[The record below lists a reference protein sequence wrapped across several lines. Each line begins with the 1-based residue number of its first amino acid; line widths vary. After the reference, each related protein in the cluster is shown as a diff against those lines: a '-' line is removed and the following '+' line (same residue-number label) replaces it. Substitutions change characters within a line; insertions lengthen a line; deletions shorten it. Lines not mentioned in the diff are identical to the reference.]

1 MNNIVLEDL
10 FKRCRVAYVGKTP
23 LIMIDTYEY
32 ELVKKLILKFHAEG
46 LVELLRKHDNL
57 DYRVTYYS
65 LFSEENLDDCSNYF
79 TKPADLDNFC
89 KNNYII
95 KNQIGDQ
102 QPSQLKSVFSF
113 LVESKSESA
122 NSAENA
128 KLFSSLRRYV
138 KMYAESQDD
147 NSALKNSVV
156 MLFGDIMQIPK
167 ELQPYTKIITVKYP
181 EIWEI
186 KEIIR
191 KIYKEYEADKTIS
204 EEKLSQI
211 AKDFAGFSL
220 IEVEKKV
227 KMLLNLER
235 DKGRYYL
242 FEDKERLEILM
253 EEKAQ
258 AINRSGGLLTI
269 IDNSNKKISAKK
281 SSDKKD
287 SGGKGNF
294 KNLGGMGAFSKWVK
308 DNYSFMDERNDI
320 PGKRGAKPLRGILL
334 CGVPGCG
341 KSLAAKTLHKEWGLP
356 MLRMDMDR
364 LMGGYVGESE
374 RNLRDA
380 LEIAE
385 AMSPC
390 ILWIDELDKGFSGAN
405 ATSNDSSTFKRM
417 FGRLLT
423 WMQEHTKRVF
433 VFATAND
440 ISSLPPEFF
449 RSGRFDELFSV
460 YMPTRE
466 ECKDI
471 FKAQMLDVEER
482 REKRAEAN
490 GEPKPV
496 PLFSTDETNG
506 CFTDDCL
513 NGIMEIVENNVDGIK
528 FLTGADIEKIISRAL
543 SLDGY
548 VYENLS
554 SETWRK
560 ILRKIIIEDKT
571 LSTFGSSSSNL
582 DQIAATY
589 IRLLRGNFV
598 PASDKELILFRSDNY
613 IVKPDE
619 KTQERKGYYE
629 CDDKEINKLKK
640 YDRELFKEINKRI
653 PYLATL
659 IENNKTLE
667 LCN

>member
-10 FKRCRVAYVGKTP
+10 FKRCHAAYIGKTP
-23 LIMIDTYEY
+23 LIVIDTYEY
-32 ELVKKLILKFHAEG
+32 ELVKKLILKFHEEG
-46 LVELLRKHDNL
+46 LAELFRKHDNP
-57 DYRVTYYS
+57 DYRVKYYS
-65 LFSEENLDDCSNYF
+65 LFSEGNLNDCSNYF
-79 TKPADLDNFC
+79 TQPAKLDEFC
-89 KNNYII
+89 EKNYII
-95 KNQIGDQ
+95 KSQSGNQ
-102 QPSQLKSVFSF
+102 QPAQLKSVFSF
-113 LVESKSESA
+113 FVESKSE
-122 NSAENA
+122 NT
-128 KLFSSLRRYV
+128 KLFSSLKNYV
-138 KMYAESQDD
+138 KLYAESPDD
-147 NSALKNSVV
+147 NSALKNSLVI
-156 MLFGDIMQIPK
+156 LFGDIMQIPK

-186 KEIIR
+186 KEIIK
-191 KIYKEYEADKTIS
+191 KIYAEYEADETIS
-204 EEKLSQI
+204 EERLSQI
-211 AKDFAGFSL
+211 AKDFAGFGL

-227 KMLLNLER
+227 RMLLNYER

-242 FEDKERLEILM
+242 FEDEERQEILT

-269 IDNSNKKISAKK
+269 IDDSDKNKK
-281 SSDKKD
+281 SSEKKTSD
-287 SGGKGNF
+287 EEGNF
-294 KNLGGMGAFSKWVK
+294 KKLGGMAAFSNWVK
-308 DNYSFMDERNDI
+308 KNHSFMDERNDI
-320 PGKRGAKPLRGILL
+320 PGKRGASPLRGILL

-341 KSLAAKTLHKEWGLP
+341 KSLAAKILHKEWGLP

-364 LMGGYVGESE
+364 LMGGYVGDSE

-405 ATSNDSSTFKRM
+405 SSSNDSGTFKRM

-471 FKAQMLDVEER
+471 FKAQMLNAEER
-482 REKRAEAN
+482 REKRAAAN
-490 GEPKPV
+490 GEPKPA

-513 NGIMEIVENNVDGIK
+513 NGIMGIVENNANGIK
-528 FLTGADIEKIISRAL
+528 FLTGADIEKIINRAL

-548 VYENLS
+548 VYENIS
-554 SETWRK
+554 SSDWIK
-560 ILRKIIIEDKT
+560 MLREIIVKDET
-571 LSTFGSSSSNL
+571 LSTFGSSSNNL

-613 IVKPDE
+613 KAEFDKE
-619 KTQERKGYYE
+619 NQRMKGYYN
-629 CDDKEINKLKK
+629 CDNEEKKRINSMKK
-640 YDRELFKEINKRI
+640 YDRELFEAINKRI
-653 PYLATL
+653 PYLASL
-659 IENNKTLE
+659 IENNKTIE
-667 LCN
+667 LCK